1 MIFVLNF
8 LIMKKYNFNA
18 GPSALPNDVFKYS
31 SEAIKDLDKTGLSIL
46 EISHRSEK
54 FAEIINRAKVL
65 TLEISGLESNDYEVL
80 FLQGGASHQYL
91 MVASNF
97 LNNVAGYVNTGT
109 WSEKAMGE
117 AQYYGNVI
125 EVASSKDK
133 NHTYIP
139 KNIEILD
146 NVDYLHITTNN
157 TIFGT
162 QFHKFPATDSPLIA
176 DMSSDI
182 FSRKIDF
189 SSFDLIYAGAQKNIG
204 AAGVTM
210 VILKKELLEKNKR
223 KIPSIL
229 SYQNHVDKKSLYNTP
244 PVFSIYTCMLN
255 LEWILRSGGIEVI
268 EKKNIEKA
276 KLLYNEI
283 DNNDA
288 FYGFVDKSDRSI
300 MNVTFGIHNNYDSE
314 EFDNICSNNFI
325 HGIKGHR
332 SVGGY
337 RVSLY
342 NAISIDSVRV
352 LVNIMKEFKR
362 NR

>member
-1 MIFVLNF
+1 
-8 LIMKKYNFNA
+8 MKKYNFNA
-18 GPSALPNDVFKYS
+18 GPSALPYDVFKYS
-31 SEAIKDLDKTGLSIL
+31 SEAIKELDNTGLSIL

-54 FAEIINRAKVL
+54 FSEIITKAKHL
-65 TLEISGLESNDYEVL
+65 ALEISGLDNNKYEVL

-97 LNNVAGYVNTGT
+97 LNNLAGYVNTGT
-109 WSEKAMGE
+109 WSEKAIAE
-117 AQYYGNVI
+117 AKYYGNVI

-139 KNIEILD
+139 NDIQILED
-146 NVDYLHITTNN
+146 LDYLHITSNN

-162 QFHKFPATDSPLIA
+162 QFHKFPDTNFPLIA

-182 FSRKIDF
+182 FSRKINF

-204 AAGVTM
+204 SAGVTM
-210 VILKKELLEKNKR
+210 VILKRELLKKNIR
-223 KIPSIL
+223 KNPSIL
-229 SYQNHVDKKSLYNTP
+229 NYQNHVDKQSLYNTP

-255 LEWILRSGGIEVI
+255 MEWILKSGGIEEI
-268 EKKNIEKA
+268 EKKNINKS

-283 DNNDA
+283 DKNDA
-288 FYGFVDKSDRSI
+288 FYGFVEKSDRSI
-300 MNVTFGIHNNYDSE
+300 MNVTFGINNNYNSE
-314 EFDNICSNNFI
+314 KFDKMCLNNNI

-342 NAISIDSVRV
+342 NAITIDSVKI
-352 LVNIMKEFKR
+352 LVEIMQKFNKDG
-362 NR
+362 

>member
-1 MIFVLNF
+1 
-8 LIMKKYNFNA
+8 MKKYNFNA

-31 SEAIKDLDKTGLSIL
+31 SRAIEELDNTGLSIL

-54 FAEIINRAKVL
+54 FLEIINKAKDL
-65 TLEISGLESNDYEVL
+65 ALEISNLDSNNYEVL

-97 LNNVAGYVNTGT
+97 LNNVAGYINTGT
-109 WSEKAMGE
+109 WSEKAISE
-117 AQYYGNVI
+117 AKYYGEVI
-125 EVASSKDK
+125 EVASSKNK

-139 KNIEILD
+139 NNIEVLD
-146 NVDYLHITTNN
+146 DLDYLHVTSNN

-162 QFHKFPATDSPLIA
+162 QFHKFPVTKSPLIA

-182 FSRKIDF
+182 FSRKINF

-204 AAGVTM
+204 APGVTM
-210 VILKKELLEKNKR
+210 VIIKKELLNQHKR

-229 SYQNHVDKKSLYNTP
+229 SYQNHVNKQSLYNTP

-255 LEWILRSGGIEVI
+255 MDWIVKSGGIELI
-268 EKKNIEKA
+268 EKQNIEKA
-276 KLLYNEI
+276 KLLYHEI
-283 DNNDA
+283 DSNDA
-288 FYGFVDKSDRSI
+288 FYGFVNHSDRSN
-300 MNVTFGIHNNYDSE
+300 MNVTFGINNNYDSE
-314 EFDNICSNNFI
+314 KFNKMCLKNNI
-325 HGIKGHR
+325 HGINGHR

-342 NAISIDSVRV
+342 NAISINSVKI
-352 LVNIMKEFKR
+352 LVEIMQKFNNEG
-362 NR
+362 

>member
-1 MIFVLNF
+1 
-8 LIMKKYNFNA
+8 MKKYNFNA

-31 SEAIKDLDKTGLSIL
+31 SQAIKELDKTGLSIL

-54 FAEIINRAKVL
+54 FSEIITKAKHL
-65 TLEISGLESNDYEVL
+65 ALEISGLDNNKYEVL
-80 FLQGGASHQYL
+80 FLQGGTSHQYL

-97 LNNVAGYVNTGT
+97 LNNLAGYVNTGT
-109 WSEKAMGE
+109 WSEKAIAE
-117 AQYYGNVI
+117 AKYYGNVI

-139 KNIEILD
+139 NDIQILED
-146 NVDYLHITTNN
+146 LDYLHITSNN

-162 QFHKFPATDSPLIA
+162 QFHKFPDTNFPLIA

-182 FSRKIDF
+182 FSRKINF
-189 SSFDLIYAGAQKNIG
+189 SNFDLIYAGAQKNIG

-210 VILKKELLEKNKR
+210 VILKRELLKKNIR
-223 KIPSIL
+223 KNPSIL
-229 SYQNHVDKKSLYNTP
+229 NYQNHVDKQSLYNTP

-255 LEWILRSGGIEVI
+255 MEWILKSGGIEVI
-268 EKKNIEKA
+268 EKKNINKS

-283 DNNDA
+283 DKNDA
-288 FYGFVDKSDRSI
+288 FYGFVEKSDRSI
-300 MNVTFGIHNNYDSE
+300 MNVTFGIKNNYNSE
-314 EFDNICSNNFI
+314 KFDKMCSNNNI

-342 NAISIDSVRV
+342 NAITIDSVKILIEV
-352 LVNIMKEFKR
+352 MQKFNKEG
-362 NR
+362 

>member
-1 MIFVLNF
+1 
-8 LIMKKYNFNA
+8 MKIHNFNA
-18 GPSALPNDVFKYS
+18 GPSVLPNDVYKYS
-31 SEAIKDLDKTGLSIL
+31 SKSITELDETGLSIL

-54 FAEIINRAKVL
+54 FAEIISKAKELVFS
-65 TLEISGLESNDYEVL
+65 ISDLDSNDYEVL

-109 WSEKAMGE
+109 WSEKAIAE
-117 AQYYGNVI
+117 AKYYGNVI

-133 NHTYIP
+133 NHSYIP
-139 KNIEILD
+139 NDIELLED
-146 NVDYLHITTNN
+146 MDYLHITSNN

-162 QFHKFPATDSPLIA
+162 QFHKFPQAKYPLIA

-182 FSRKIDF
+182 FSRKINF
-189 SSFDLIYAGAQKNIG
+189 SAFDLIYAGAQKNIG

-210 VILKKELLEKNKR
+210 VILKKELLNKTRR

-255 LEWILRSGGIEVI
+255 MEWILKSGGIEEI

-276 KLLYNEI
+276 KLLYDEI
-283 DNNDA
+283 DTNDA
-288 FYGFVDKSDRSI
+288 FYGFVEKSDRSI
-300 MNVTFGIHNNYDSE
+300 MNVTFGINKNYNSE
-314 EFDNICSNNFI
+314 RFNAICSNNSI

-332 SVGGY
+332 SVGGF

-342 NAISIDSVRV
+342 NAISIESVKV
-352 LVNIMKEFKR
+352 LIETMQEFKKGG
-362 NR
+362 

>member
-1 MIFVLNF
+1 
-8 LIMKKYNFNA
+8 MKKYNFNA

-31 SEAIKDLDKTGLSIL
+31 SEAIKEIDNTGLSLL
-46 EISHRSEK
+46 EISHRSNK
-54 FAEIINRAKVL
+54 FLEIISKAKDL
-65 TLEISGLESNDYEVL
+65 ALKISDLDQNDYEVL

-97 LNNVAGYVNTGT
+97 LNKVAGYVNTGT
-109 WSEKAMGE
+109 WSEKAIAE
-117 AQYYGNVI
+117 AKFYGNVI
-125 EVASSKDK
+125 EVASSRDK
-133 NHTYIP
+133 NYTYIP
-139 KNIEILD
+139 RNIQVLD
-146 NVDYLHITTNN
+146 SLDYLHVTSNN

-162 QFHKFPATDSPLIA
+162 QFKEFPKTKTPLIA

-189 SSFDLIYAGAQKNIG
+189 SNFDLIYAGAQKNIG
-204 AAGVTM
+204 AAGVTL
-210 VILKKELLEKNKR
+210 VILKKEFLKKNKQ

-229 SYQNHVDKKSLYNTP
+229 SYQNHVDKESLYNTP
-244 PVFSIYTCMLN
+244 PVFSIFTCMLN
-255 LEWILRSGGIEVI
+255 MEWILKSGGVEEI
-268 EKKNIEKA
+268 EKKNREKA

-288 FYGFVDKSDRSI
+288 FHGFVENSSRSN
-300 MNVTFGIHNNYDSE
+300 MNVTFGISNYYNSEKFDEMCLKNN
-314 EFDNICSNNFI
+314 I

-342 NAISIDSVRV
+342 NAISIDSVKV
-352 LVNIMKEFKR
+352 LIEVMQRFNKEG
-362 NR
+362 

>member
-1 MIFVLNF
+1 
-8 LIMKKYNFNA
+8 MKKYNFNA
-18 GPSALPNDVFKYS
+18 GPTALPNDVFKFS
-31 SEAIKDLDKTGLSIL
+31 AEAIKEIDNTGLSIL

-54 FAEIINRAKVL
+54 FSEIITKAKDL
-65 TLEISGLESNDYEVL
+65 ALEISCLDKNEYEVL

-97 LNNVAGYVNTGT
+97 LNNVAGYINTGT
-109 WSEKAMGE
+109 WSEKAIAE
-117 AQYYGNVI
+117 AKYYGNVI
-125 EVASSKDK
+125 EIASSKNK

-139 KNIEILD
+139 NDIKISEDL
-146 NVDYLHITTNN
+146 DYLHITSNN

-162 QFHKFPATDSPLIA
+162 QFHKFPETKSPLIA

-182 FSRKIDF
+182 FSRKINF
-189 SSFDLIYAGAQKNIG
+189 SKFDLIYAGAQKNIG
-204 AAGVTM
+204 AAGVTL
-210 VILKKELLEKNKR
+210 VILKKELLKKNKR

-229 SYQNHVDKKSLYNTP
+229 SYQNHVDKQSLYNTP

-255 LEWILRSGGIEVI
+255 MEWILKSGGIDMI
-268 EKKNIEKA
+268 EKNNIEKA

-283 DNNDA
+283 DNNEA
-288 FYGFVDKSDRSI
+288 FHGFVKKSDRSN
-300 MNVTFGIHNNYDSE
+300 MNVTFGINDNYNSEKFNDMCSKNN
-314 EFDNICSNNFI
+314 I

-342 NAISIDSVRV
+342 NAISIDSVRI
-352 LVNIMKEFKR
+352 LVEIMKKFNKIG
-362 NR
+362 

>member
-1 MIFVLNF
+1 
-8 LIMKKYNFNA
+8 MKKYNFNA
-18 GPSALPNDVFKYS
+18 GPSALPDDVFKYS
-31 SEAIKDLDKTGLSIL
+31 AEAIKDLDKSGLSIL
-46 EISHRSEK
+46 EISHRSQK
-54 FAEIINRAKVL
+54 FSEIISKAKDL
-65 TLEISGLESNDYEVL
+65 ALEISNLNSSEYEVL

-109 WSEKAMGE
+109 WSEKAIAE
-117 AQYYGNVI
+117 AKYYGNVI
-125 EVASSKDK
+125 EVDSSKDK

-139 KNIEILD
+139 KNIKVLEDL
-146 NVDYLHITTNN
+146 DYLHITSNN

-162 QFHKFPATDSPLIA
+162 QFHTFPDTKSPLIA

-182 FSRKIDF
+182 FSRKIKF
-189 SSFDLIYAGAQKNIG
+189 SNFDLIYAGAQKNIG

-210 VILKKELLEKNKR
+210 VILKKEILKKIKR

-229 SYQNHVDKKSLYNTP
+229 SYQNHVEKQSLFNTP

-255 LEWILRSGGIEVI
+255 MEWILKSGGIEAI

-283 DNNDA
+283 DSNDA
-288 FYGFVDKSDRSI
+288 FYGFVEKSDRSI
-300 MNVTFGIHNNYDSE
+300 MNVTFGTKNNYSSE
-314 EFDNICSNNFI
+314 KFDKICSNNNI
-325 HGIKGHR
+325 NGIKGHR
-332 SVGGY
+332 SVGGF

-342 NAISIDSVRV
+342 NAISINSVKI
-352 LVNIMKEFKR
+352 LIEIMQKFNKDG
-362 NR
+362 

>member
-1 MIFVLNF
+1 
-8 LIMKKYNFNA
+8 MKKYNFNA

-31 SEAIKDLDKTGLSIL
+31 SQAIKELDNTGLSIL

-54 FAEIINRAKVL
+54 FYEIITKAKHL
-65 TLEISGLESNDYEVL
+65 ALEISGLDSNKYEVL

-97 LNNVAGYVNTGT
+97 LNNLAGYVNTGT
-109 WSEKAMGE
+109 WSEKAIAE
-117 AQYYGNVI
+117 AKYYGNVI

-139 KNIEILD
+139 NDIQILED
-146 NVDYLHITTNN
+146 LDYLHITSNN

-162 QFHKFPATDSPLIA
+162 QFHKFPDTNFPLIA

-182 FSRKIDF
+182 FSRKINF

-210 VILKKELLEKNKR
+210 VILKRELLKKNIR
-223 KIPSIL
+223 KNPSIL
-229 SYQNHVDKKSLYNTP
+229 NYQNHVNKQSLYNTP

-255 LEWILRSGGIEVI
+255 MEWILKSGGIEMI
-268 EKKNIEKA
+268 EKKNIDKS

-283 DNNDA
+283 DKNDA
-288 FYGFVDKSDRSI
+288 FYGFVEKSDRSI
-300 MNVTFGIHNNYDSE
+300 MNVTFGINNNYNSE
-314 EFDNICSNNFI
+314 KFDKMCSNNNI

-342 NAISIDSVRV
+342 NAITIDSVKI
-352 LVNIMKEFKR
+352 LVEIMQKFNKEG
-362 NR
+362 

>member
-1 MIFVLNF
+1 
-8 LIMKKYNFNA
+8 MKKYNFNA
-18 GPSALPNDVFKYS
+18 GPSALPDDVFKYS
-31 SEAIKDLDKTGLSIL
+31 AEAIKDLDKSGLSIL

-54 FAEIINRAKVL
+54 FLEIINKAKDL
-65 TLEISGLESNDYEVL
+65 ALEISNLDSNNYEVL

-109 WSEKAMGE
+109 WSEKAISE
-117 AQYYGNVI
+117 AKYYGKVI
-125 EVASSKDK
+125 EVASSKNK

-139 KNIEILD
+139 NDIEVLD
-146 NVDYLHITTNN
+146 DLDYLHVTSNN

-162 QFHKFPATDSPLIA
+162 QFHKFPVTKSPLIA

-182 FSRKIDF
+182 FSRKINF

-210 VILKKELLEKNKR
+210 VIIKKELLNQHKR

-229 SYQNHVDKKSLYNTP
+229 SYQNHVNKQSLYNTP

-255 LEWILRSGGIEVI
+255 MEWILKSGGIEEI

-276 KLLYNEI
+276 KLIYDEI

-288 FYGFVDKSDRSI
+288 FYGFVERPDRSV
-300 MNVTFGIHNNYDSE
+300 MNATFGINDNYDSE
-314 EFDNICSNNFI
+314 KFNKMCSNNNI

-342 NAISIDSVRV
+342 NAISINSVKI
-352 LVNIMKEFKR
+352 LVEIMKKFNKEG
-362 NR
+362 

>member
-1 MIFVLNF
+1 MR
-8 LIMKKYNFNA
+8 KYNFNA

-31 SEAIKDLDKTGLSIL
+31 SEAIKELDKTGLSIL

-54 FAEIINRAKVL
+54 FSEIITKAKHL
-65 TLEISGLESNDYEVL
+65 ALEISGLDNNKYEVL

-97 LNNVAGYVNTGT
+97 LNNLAGYVNTGT
-109 WSEKAMGE
+109 WSEKAIAE
-117 AQYYGNVI
+117 AKYYGNVI

-139 KNIEILD
+139 NDIEILED
-146 NVDYLHITTNN
+146 LDYLHITSNN

-162 QFHKFPATDSPLIA
+162 QFHKFPDTKFPLIA

-182 FSRKIDF
+182 FSRKINF

-210 VILKKELLEKNKR
+210 VILKRELLKKNIR
-223 KIPSIL
+223 KNPSIL
-229 SYQNHVDKKSLYNTP
+229 NYQNHVDKQSLYNTP

-255 LEWILRSGGIEVI
+255 MEWILKSGGIEVI
-268 EKKNIEKA
+268 EKKNINKS

-283 DNNDA
+283 DKNDA
-288 FYGFVDKSDRSI
+288 FYGFVEKSDRSI
-300 MNVTFGIHNNYDSE
+300 MNVTFGINNNYNSE
-314 EFDNICSNNFI
+314 NFDKMCSNNNI

-342 NAISIDSVRV
+342 NAITIDSVKI
-352 LVNIMKEFKR
+352 LVEIMQKFNKEG
-362 NR
+362 

>member
-1 MIFVLNF
+1 
-8 LIMKKYNFNA
+8 MKKYNFNA
-18 GPSALPNDVFKYS
+18 GPSALPNEVFKYS
-31 SEAIKDLDKTGLSIL
+31 SEAIKELDKTGLSLL
-46 EISHRSEK
+46 EISHRSNE
-54 FAEIINRAKVL
+54 FSEIITRAKDL
-65 TLEISGLESNDYEVL
+65 ALKISNLDQDEYEVL

-97 LNNVAGYVNTGT
+97 LNNVAGYINTGT
-109 WSEKAMGE
+109 WSEKAMAE
-117 AQYYGNVI
+117 AKFYGNVI
-125 EVASSKDK
+125 EVASSKDR

-139 KNIEILD
+139 NNVQVLD
-146 NVDYLHITTNN
+146 SLDYLHITSNN

-162 QFHKFPATDSPLIA
+162 QFHEFPQTKSPLIA

-189 SSFDLIYAGAQKNIG
+189 SKFDLIYAGAQKNIG
-204 AAGVTM
+204 AAGVTL
-210 VILKKELLEKNKR
+210 VILKKEFLKKNKR

-229 SYQNHVDKKSLYNTP
+229 SYQNHVDKQSLYNTP
-244 PVFSIYTCMLN
+244 PVFSIFTCMLN
-255 LEWILRSGGIEVI
+255 MEWIIKSGGIGEI

-276 KLLYNEI
+276 KLLYDAI

-288 FYGFVDKSDRSI
+288 FQGFVENSDRSN
-300 MNVTFGIHNNYDSE
+300 MNVTFGINNYYNSE
-314 EFDNICSNNFI
+314 KFDEMCQKNNI

-342 NAISIDSVRV
+342 NAISIDSVKI
-352 LVNIMKEFKR
+352 LIEIMEKFNKEG
-362 NR
+362 

>member
-1 MIFVLNF
+1 
-8 LIMKKYNFNA
+8 MKKYNFNA

-31 SEAIKDLDKTGLSIL
+31 SRAIEELDNTGLSIL

-54 FAEIINRAKVL
+54 FLEIINKAKDL
-65 TLEISGLESNDYEVL
+65 ALEISNLDSNNYEVL

-97 LNNVAGYVNTGT
+97 LNNVAGYINTGT
-109 WSEKAMGE
+109 WSEKAISE
-117 AQYYGNVI
+117 AKYYGEVI
-125 EVASSKDK
+125 EVASSKNK

-139 KNIEILD
+139 NNIEVLD
-146 NVDYLHITTNN
+146 DLDYLHVTSNN

-162 QFHKFPATDSPLIA
+162 QFHKFPVTKSPLIA

-182 FSRKIDF
+182 FSRKINF

-210 VILKKELLEKNKR
+210 VIIKKELLNQHKR

-229 SYQNHVDKKSLYNTP
+229 SYQNHVNKQSLYNTP

-255 LEWILRSGGIEVI
+255 MEWILKSGGIEEI

-276 KLLYNEI
+276 KLIYDEI

-288 FYGFVDKSDRSI
+288 FYGFVERPDRSV
-300 MNVTFGIHNNYDSE
+300 MNATFGINDNYDSE
-314 EFDNICSNNFI
+314 KFNKMCSNNNI

-342 NAISIDSVRV
+342 NAISINSVKI
-352 LVNIMKEFKR
+352 LVEIMKKFNKEG
-362 NR
+362 

>member
-1 MIFVLNF
+1 
-8 LIMKKYNFNA
+8 MKKYNFNA

-31 SEAIKDLDKTGLSIL
+31 SEAIKELDQTGLSIL

-54 FAEIINRAKVL
+54 FSEIISKAKHL
-65 TLEISGLESNDYEVL
+65 ALEISGLDNNKYEVL

-97 LNNVAGYVNTGT
+97 LNNLAGYVNTGT
-109 WSEKAMGE
+109 WSEKAIAE
-117 AQYYGNVI
+117 AKYYGNVI

-139 KNIEILD
+139 NDIQILED
-146 NVDYLHITTNN
+146 LDYLHITSNN

-162 QFHKFPATDSPLIA
+162 QFHKFPDTNFPLIA

-182 FSRKIDF
+182 FSRKINF
-189 SSFDLIYAGAQKNIG
+189 SNFDLIYAGAQKNIG

-210 VILKKELLEKNKR
+210 VILKRELLKKNIR
-223 KIPSIL
+223 KNPSIL
-229 SYQNHVDKKSLYNTP
+229 NYQNHVDKQSLYNTP

-255 LEWILRSGGIEVI
+255 MEWILKSGGIEVI
-268 EKKNIEKA
+268 EKKNINKS

-283 DNNDA
+283 DKNDS
-288 FYGFVDKSDRSI
+288 FYGFVEKSDRSI
-300 MNVTFGIHNNYDSE
+300 MNVTFGINNNYNSE
-314 EFDNICSNNFI
+314 KFDKMCSNNNI

-342 NAISIDSVRV
+342 NAITIDSVKI
-352 LVNIMKEFKR
+352 LVEIMQKFNKEG
-362 NR
+362 

>member
-1 MIFVLNF
+1 
-8 LIMKKYNFNA
+8 MKKYNFNA

-31 SEAIKDLDKTGLSIL
+31 SEAIKELDKTGLSIL

-54 FAEIINRAKVL
+54 FSEIITKAKHL
-65 TLEISGLESNDYEVL
+65 ALEISGLDNNKYEVL

-97 LNNVAGYVNTGT
+97 LNNLAGYINTGT
-109 WSEKAMGE
+109 WSEKAIAE
-117 AQYYGNVI
+117 AKYYGNVI

-139 KNIEILD
+139 NNIQILED
-146 NVDYLHITTNN
+146 LDYLHITSNN

-162 QFHKFPATDSPLIA
+162 QFHKFPDTNFPLIA

-182 FSRKIDF
+182 FSRKINF

-210 VILKKELLEKNKR
+210 VILKRELLKKNFR
-223 KIPSIL
+223 KNPSIL
-229 SYQNHVDKKSLYNTP
+229 NYKNHVDKQSLYNTP

-255 LEWILRSGGIEVI
+255 MEWILKSGGIEVI
-268 EKKNIEKA
+268 EKKNISKS

-283 DNNDA
+283 DKNDA
-288 FYGFVDKSDRSI
+288 FYGFVEKSDRSI
-300 MNVTFGIHNNYDSE
+300 MNVTFGINNNYNSE
-314 EFDNICSNNFI
+314 KFDKMCSNNNI

-342 NAISIDSVRV
+342 NAITIDSVKI
-352 LVNIMKEFKR
+352 LVEIMQKFNKEG
-362 NR
+362 

>member
-1 MIFVLNF
+1 
-8 LIMKKYNFNA
+8 MKKYNFNA

-31 SEAIKDLDKTGLSIL
+31 SKAIEELDNTGLSIL
-46 EISHRSEK
+46 EISHRSDK
-54 FAEIINRAKVL
+54 FLEIINKAKDL
-65 TLEISGLESNDYEVL
+65 ALEISNLDSNDYEVL

-109 WSEKAMGE
+109 WSEKAISE
-117 AQYYGNVI
+117 AKYYGEVI
-125 EVASSKDK
+125 EVASSKNK

-139 KNIEILD
+139 NNIEVLD
-146 NVDYLHITTNN
+146 DLDYLHVTSNN

-162 QFHKFPATDSPLIA
+162 QFHKFPVTKSPLIA

-182 FSRKIDF
+182 FSRKINF

-210 VILKKELLEKNKR
+210 VIIKKELLNQHKR

-229 SYQNHVDKKSLYNTP
+229 SYQNHVNKQSLYNTP

-255 LEWILRSGGIEVI
+255 MEWILKSGGIEEI

-276 KLLYNEI
+276 KLIYDEI

-288 FYGFVDKSDRSI
+288 FYGFVERPDRSV
-300 MNVTFGIHNNYDSE
+300 MNATFGINDNYDSE
-314 EFDNICSNNFI
+314 KFNKMCSNNNI

-342 NAISIDSVRV
+342 NAISINSVKI
-352 LVNIMKEFKR
+352 LVEIMKKFNKEG
-362 NR
+362 

>member
-1 MIFVLNF
+1 
-8 LIMKKYNFNA
+8 MKKYNFNA

-31 SEAIKDLDKTGLSIL
+31 SQAIKELDKTGLSIL

-54 FAEIINRAKVL
+54 FSEIITKAKHL
-65 TLEISGLESNDYEVL
+65 ALEISGLDNNKYEVL

-97 LNNVAGYVNTGT
+97 LNNLAGYVNTGT
-109 WSEKAMGE
+109 WSEKAIAE
-117 AQYYGNVI
+117 AKYYGNVI

-139 KNIEILD
+139 NDIQILED
-146 NVDYLHITTNN
+146 LDYLHITSNN

-162 QFHKFPATDSPLIA
+162 QFHKFPDTNFPLIA

-182 FSRKIDF
+182 FSRKINF

-210 VILKKELLEKNKR
+210 VILKRELLKKNIR
-223 KIPSIL
+223 KNPSIL
-229 SYQNHVDKKSLYNTP
+229 NYQNHVDKQSLYNTP

-255 LEWILRSGGIEVI
+255 MEWILKSGGIEEI
-268 EKKNIEKA
+268 EKKNINKS

-283 DNNDA
+283 DKNDA
-288 FYGFVDKSDRSI
+288 FYGFVEKSDRSV
-300 MNVTFGIHNNYDSE
+300 MNVTFGINNNYNSE
-314 EFDNICSNNFI
+314 KFDKICSDNNI

-342 NAISIDSVRV
+342 NAIPINSVKI
-352 LVNIMKEFKR
+352 LVEIMQKFNKEG
-362 NR
+362 

>member
-1 MIFVLNF
+1 
-8 LIMKKYNFNA
+8 MKKYNFNA
-18 GPSALPNDVFKYS
+18 GPSALPNHVFKYS
-31 SEAIKDLDKTGLSIL
+31 SDAIKELDNTGLSIL
-46 EISHRSEK
+46 EISHRSDK
-54 FAEIINRAKVL
+54 FSEIITKAKL
-65 TLEISGLESNDYEVL
+65 LALEISGLDNSEYEVL

-97 LNNVAGYVNTGT
+97 LNNIAGYVNTGT
-109 WSEKAMGE
+109 WSEKAIAE
-117 AQYYGNVI
+117 AKYYGNVVEI
-125 EVASSKDK
+125 ASSKDK

-139 KNIEILD
+139 KDIEILED
-146 NVDYLHITTNN
+146 LDYLHITSNN

-162 QFHKFPATDSPLIA
+162 QFHRFPDTSFPLIA

-182 FSRKIDF
+182 FSRKINF

-210 VILKKELLEKNKR
+210 VILKKELLKKNIR

-229 SYQNHVDKKSLYNTP
+229 NYQNHVDKQSLYNTP

-255 LEWILRSGGIEVI
+255 MEWILKSGGIDEI
-268 EKKNIEKA
+268 EKKNIDKS

-283 DNNDA
+283 DKNDA
-288 FYGFVDKSDRSI
+288 FYGFVEKSDRSI
-300 MNVTFGIHNNYDSE
+300 MNVTFGINNNYNSE
-314 EFDNICSNNFI
+314 KFDKMCLNNNI

-342 NAISIDSVRV
+342 NAITIDSVKI
-352 LVNIMKEFKR
+352 LVEIMQKFNKDG
-362 NR
+362 

>member
-1 MIFVLNF
+1 
-8 LIMKKYNFNA
+8 MKKYNFNA

-31 SEAIKDLDKTGLSIL
+31 SQAIKELDNTGLSIL

-54 FAEIINRAKVL
+54 FSEIITKAKHL
-65 TLEISGLESNDYEVL
+65 ALEISGLDNNKYEVL

-97 LNNVAGYVNTGT
+97 LNNLAGYVNTGT
-109 WSEKAMGE
+109 WSEKAIAE
-117 AQYYGNVI
+117 AKYYGNVI

-139 KNIEILD
+139 NDIQILED
-146 NVDYLHITTNN
+146 LDYLHITSNN

-162 QFHKFPATDSPLIA
+162 QFHKFPDTNFPLIA

-182 FSRKIDF
+182 FSRKINF

-210 VILKKELLEKNKR
+210 VILKRELLKKNIR
-223 KIPSIL
+223 KNPSIL
-229 SYQNHVDKKSLYNTP
+229 NYQNHVDKQSLYNTP

-255 LEWILRSGGIEVI
+255 MEWILKSGGIEVI
-268 EKKNIEKA
+268 EKKNIDKS

-283 DNNDA
+283 DKNDA
-288 FYGFVDKSDRSI
+288 FYGFVEKSDRSI
-300 MNVTFGIHNNYDSE
+300 MNVTFGIDNNYNSE
-314 EFDNICSNNFI
+314 KFDKMCSNNNI

-342 NAISIDSVRV
+342 NAITIDSVKI
-352 LVNIMKEFKR
+352 LVEIMQKFNKEG
-362 NR
+362 

>member
-1 MIFVLNF
+1 
-8 LIMKKYNFNA
+8 MKKYNFNA

-31 SEAIKDLDKTGLSIL
+31 SEAIKELDQTGLSIL

-54 FAEIINRAKVL
+54 FSEIISKAKHL
-65 TLEISGLESNDYEVL
+65 ALEISGLDNNKYEVL

-97 LNNVAGYVNTGT
+97 LNNLAGYVNTGT
-109 WSEKAMGE
+109 WSEKAIAE
-117 AQYYGNVI
+117 AKYYGNVI

-139 KNIEILD
+139 NDIQILED
-146 NVDYLHITTNN
+146 LDYLHITSNN

-162 QFHKFPATDSPLIA
+162 QFHKFPDTNFPLIA

-182 FSRKIDF
+182 FSRKINF
-189 SSFDLIYAGAQKNIG
+189 SNFDLIYAGAQKNIG

-210 VILKKELLEKNKR
+210 VILKRELLKKNIR
-223 KIPSIL
+223 KNPSIL
-229 SYQNHVDKKSLYNTP
+229 NYQNHVDKQSLYNTP

-255 LEWILRSGGIEVI
+255 MEWILKSGGIEAI
-268 EKKNIEKA
+268 EKKNINKS

-283 DNNDA
+283 DKNDS
-288 FYGFVDKSDRSI
+288 FYGFVEKSDRSI
-300 MNVTFGIHNNYDSE
+300 MNVTFGINNNYNSE
-314 EFDNICSNNFI
+314 KFDKMCSNNNI

-342 NAISIDSVRV
+342 NAITIDSVKI
-352 LVNIMKEFKR
+352 LVEIMQKFNKEG
-362 NR
+362 

>member
-1 MIFVLNF
+1 
-8 LIMKKYNFNA
+8 MKKYNFNA

-31 SEAIKDLDKTGLSIL
+31 SRAIEELDNTGLSIL

-54 FAEIINRAKVL
+54 FLEIINKAKDL
-65 TLEISGLESNDYEVL
+65 ALEISNLDSNNYEVL

-109 WSEKAMGE
+109 WSEKAISE
-117 AQYYGNVI
+117 AKYYGKVI
-125 EVASSKDK
+125 EVASSKNK

-139 KNIEILD
+139 NDIEVLD
-146 NVDYLHITTNN
+146 DLDYLHVTSNN

-162 QFHKFPATDSPLIA
+162 QFHKFPVTKSPLIA

-182 FSRKIDF
+182 FSRKINF

-210 VILKKELLEKNKR
+210 VIIKKELLNKHKR

-229 SYQNHVDKKSLYNTP
+229 SYQNHVNKQSLYNTP

-255 LEWILRSGGIEVI
+255 MEWILKSGGIEEI

-276 KLLYNEI
+276 KLIYDEI

-288 FYGFVDKSDRSI
+288 FYGFVERPDRSV
-300 MNVTFGIHNNYDSE
+300 MNATFGIIDNYDSE
-314 EFDNICSNNFI
+314 KFNNMCSNNNI

-342 NAISIDSVRV
+342 NAISINSVKI
-352 LVNIMKEFKR
+352 LVEIMKKFNKEG
-362 NR
+362 

>member
-1 MIFVLNF
+1 
-8 LIMKKYNFNA
+8 MKKYNFNA

-31 SEAIKDLDKTGLSIL
+31 SKAIEELDNTGLSIL
-46 EISHRSEK
+46 EISHRSDK
-54 FAEIINRAKVL
+54 FLEIINKAKDL
-65 TLEISGLESNDYEVL
+65 ALEISNLDSNDYEVL

-109 WSEKAMGE
+109 WSEKAISE
-117 AQYYGNVI
+117 AKYYGEVI
-125 EVASSKDK
+125 EIASSKNK

-139 KNIEILD
+139 NDIEVLD
-146 NVDYLHITTNN
+146 DLDYLHVTSNN

-162 QFHKFPATDSPLIA
+162 QFHRFPVSKSPLIA

-182 FSRKIDF
+182 FSRKINF

-210 VILKKELLEKNKR
+210 VIIKKELLDKHKR

-229 SYQNHVDKKSLYNTP
+229 SYQNHVNKQSLYNTP

-255 LEWILRSGGIEVI
+255 MEWILKSGGIEEI

-276 KLLYNEI
+276 KLIYDEI

-288 FYGFVDKSDRSI
+288 FYGFVERSDRSV
-300 MNVTFGIHNNYDSE
+300 MNATFGINDNYDSE
-314 EFDNICSNNFI
+314 KFNNMCSNNNI

-342 NAISIDSVRV
+342 NAISINSVKI
-352 LVNIMKEFKR
+352 LVEIMKKFNKEG
-362 NR
+362 

>member
-1 MIFVLNF
+1 
-8 LIMKKYNFNA
+8 
-18 GPSALPNDVFKYS
+18 
-31 SEAIKDLDKTGLSIL
+31 
-46 EISHRSEK
+46 
-54 FAEIINRAKVL
+54 
-65 TLEISGLESNDYEVL
+65 
-80 FLQGGASHQYL
+80 

-109 WSEKAMGE
+109 WSEKAIAE
-117 AQYYGNVI
+117 AKYYGNAI

-139 KNIEILD
+139 KDIKVLQD
-146 NVDYLHITTNN
+146 LDYLHITSNN

-162 QFHKFPATDSPLIA
+162 QFHTFPDTKSPLIA

-182 FSRKIDF
+182 FSRKIKF
-189 SSFDLIYAGAQKNIG
+189 SNFDLIYAGAQKNIG

-210 VILKKELLEKNKR
+210 VILKKEILEKNKR

-229 SYQNHVDKKSLYNTP
+229 SYKNHVEKQSLYNTP

-255 LEWILRSGGIEVI
+255 MEWILKSGGIEAI

-288 FYGFVDKSDRSI
+288 FYGFVEKSDRSI
-300 MNVTFGIHNNYDSE
+300 MNVTFGTKNNYSSE
-314 EFDNICSNNFI
+314 KFDRICSNNNI
-325 HGIKGHR
+325 CLLYTSPSPRDRTR
-332 SVGGY
+332 S
-337 RVSLY
+337 RMPSS
-342 NAISIDSVRV
+342 A
-352 LVNIMKEFKR
+352 
-362 NR
+362 

>member
-1 MIFVLNF
+1 
-8 LIMKKYNFNA
+8 MKKYNFNA

-31 SEAIKDLDKTGLSIL
+31 SRAIEELDNTGLSIL

-54 FAEIINRAKVL
+54 FLEIINKAKDL
-65 TLEISGLESNDYEVL
+65 ALEISNLDSNNYEVL

-97 LNNVAGYVNTGT
+97 LNNVAGYINTGT
-109 WSEKAMGE
+109 WSEKAISE
-117 AQYYGNVI
+117 AKYYGEVI
-125 EVASSKDK
+125 EVASSKNK

-139 KNIEILD
+139 NNIEVLD
-146 NVDYLHITTNN
+146 DLDYLHVTSNN

-162 QFHKFPATDSPLIA
+162 QFHRFPVSKSPLIA

-182 FSRKIDF
+182 FSRKINF

-210 VILKKELLEKNKR
+210 VIIKKELLDKHKR

-229 SYQNHVDKKSLYNTP
+229 SYQNHVNKQSLYNTP

-255 LEWILRSGGIEVI
+255 MEWILKSGGIEEI

-276 KLLYNEI
+276 KLIYDEI

-288 FYGFVDKSDRSI
+288 FYGFVERSDRSV
-300 MNVTFGIHNNYDSE
+300 MNATFGINDNYDSE
-314 EFDNICSNNFI
+314 KFNNMCSNNNI

-342 NAISIDSVRV
+342 NAISINSVKI
-352 LVNIMKEFKR
+352 LVEIMKKFNKEG
-362 NR
+362 

>member
-1 MIFVLNF
+1 
-8 LIMKKYNFNA
+8 MKKYNFNA

-31 SEAIKDLDKTGLSIL
+31 SQAIKELDNTGLSIL

-54 FAEIINRAKVL
+54 FSEIITKAKHL
-65 TLEISGLESNDYEVL
+65 ALEISGLDNNKYEVL

-97 LNNVAGYVNTGT
+97 LNNLAGYVNTGT
-109 WSEKAMGE
+109 WSEKAIAE
-117 AQYYGNVI
+117 AKYYGNVI

-139 KNIEILD
+139 NDIQILED
-146 NVDYLHITTNN
+146 LDYLHITSNN

-162 QFHKFPATDSPLIA
+162 QFHKFPDTNFPLIA

-182 FSRKIDF
+182 FSRKINF

-210 VILKKELLEKNKR
+210 VILKRELLKKNIR
-223 KIPSIL
+223 KNPSIL
-229 SYQNHVDKKSLYNTP
+229 NYQNHVDKQSLYNTP

-255 LEWILRSGGIEVI
+255 MEWILKSGGIEEI
-268 EKKNIEKA
+268 EKKNINKS

-283 DNNDA
+283 DKNDA
-288 FYGFVDKSDRSI
+288 FYGFVEKSDRSI
-300 MNVTFGIHNNYDSE
+300 MNVTFGINNNYNSE
-314 EFDNICSNNFI
+314 KFDKMCSNNNI

-342 NAISIDSVRV
+342 NAITIDSVKI
-352 LVNIMKEFKR
+352 LVEIMQKFNKEG
-362 NR
+362 

>member
-1 MIFVLNF
+1 
-8 LIMKKYNFNA
+8 MKKYNFNA

-31 SEAIKDLDKTGLSIL
+31 SEAVKELDKTGLSIL

-54 FAEIINRAKVL
+54 FSEIITKAKHL
-65 TLEISGLESNDYEVL
+65 ALEISGLDNNKYEVL

-97 LNNVAGYVNTGT
+97 LNNLAGYVNTGT
-109 WSEKAMGE
+109 WSEKAIAE
-117 AQYYGNVI
+117 AKYYGNVI

-139 KNIEILD
+139 NDIEILED
-146 NVDYLHITTNN
+146 LDYLHITSNN

-162 QFHKFPATDSPLIA
+162 QFHKFPDTNFPLIA

-182 FSRKIDF
+182 FSRKINF

-210 VILKKELLEKNKR
+210 VILKRELLKKNIR
-223 KIPSIL
+223 KNPSIL
-229 SYQNHVDKKSLYNTP
+229 NYQNHVDKESLYNTP

-255 LEWILRSGGIEVI
+255 MEWILKSGGIEEI
-268 EKKNIEKA
+268 EKKNINKS

-283 DNNDA
+283 DKNDA
-288 FYGFVDKSDRSI
+288 FYGFVEKSDRSI
-300 MNVTFGIHNNYDSE
+300 MNVTFGINNNYNSE
-314 EFDNICSNNFI
+314 KFDKICSDNNI

-342 NAISIDSVRV
+342 NAITIDSVKI
-352 LVNIMKEFKR
+352 LVEIMQKFNKEG
-362 NR
+362 

>member
-1 MIFVLNF
+1 
-8 LIMKKYNFNA
+8 MKKYNFNA

-31 SEAIKDLDKTGLSIL
+31 SQAIKELDNTGLSIL

-54 FAEIINRAKVL
+54 FSEIITKAKHL
-65 TLEISGLESNDYEVL
+65 ALEISGLDNNKYEVL

-97 LNNVAGYVNTGT
+97 LNNLAGYVNTGT
-109 WSEKAMGE
+109 WSEKAMAE
-117 AQYYGNVI
+117 AKYYGNVI

-139 KNIEILD
+139 NDIQILED
-146 NVDYLHITTNN
+146 LDYLHITSNN

-162 QFHKFPATDSPLIA
+162 QFHKFPDTNFPLIA

-182 FSRKIDF
+182 FSRKINF

-210 VILKKELLEKNKR
+210 VILKRELLKKNIR
-223 KIPSIL
+223 KNPSIL
-229 SYQNHVDKKSLYNTP
+229 NYQNHVDKQSLYNTP

-255 LEWILRSGGIEVI
+255 MEWILKSGGIEEI
-268 EKKNIEKA
+268 EKKNINKS

-283 DNNDA
+283 DKNDA
-288 FYGFVDKSDRSI
+288 FYGFVEKSDRSV
-300 MNVTFGIHNNYDSE
+300 MNVTFGINNNYNSE
-314 EFDNICSNNFI
+314 KFDKMCLNNNI

-342 NAISIDSVRV
+342 NAITIDSVKI
-352 LVNIMKEFKR
+352 LVEIMQKFNKEG
-362 NR
+362 

>member
-1 MIFVLNF
+1 
-8 LIMKKYNFNA
+8 MKKYNFNA

-31 SEAIKDLDKTGLSIL
+31 SKAIEELDNTGLSIL
-46 EISHRSEK
+46 EISHRSDK
-54 FAEIINRAKVL
+54 FLEIINKAKDL
-65 TLEISGLESNDYEVL
+65 ALEISNLDSNDYEVL

-109 WSEKAMGE
+109 WSEKAISE
-117 AQYYGNVI
+117 AKYYGEVI
-125 EVASSKDK
+125 EIASSKNK

-139 KNIEILD
+139 NDIEVLD
-146 NVDYLHITTNN
+146 DLDYLHVTSNN

-162 QFHKFPATDSPLIA
+162 QFHRFPVSKSPLIA

-182 FSRKIDF
+182 FSRKINF

-210 VILKKELLEKNKR
+210 VIIKKELLDKHKR

-229 SYQNHVDKKSLYNTP
+229 SYQNHVNKQSLYNTP

-255 LEWILRSGGIEVI
+255 MEWILKSGGIEEI

-276 KLLYNEI
+276 KLIYDEI

-288 FYGFVDKSDRSI
+288 FYGFVERPDRSV
-300 MNVTFGIHNNYDSE
+300 MNATFGINDNYDSE
-314 EFDNICSNNFI
+314 KFNKMCSNNNI

-342 NAISIDSVRV
+342 NAISINSVKI
-352 LVNIMKEFKR
+352 LVEIMKKFNKEG
-362 NR
+362 

>member
-1 MIFVLNF
+1 
-8 LIMKKYNFNA
+8 MKKYNFNA

-31 SEAIKDLDKTGLSIL
+31 SEAIKELDGTGLSLL
-46 EISHRSEK
+46 EISHRSQK
-54 FAEIINRAKVL
+54 FLEIINRAKDL
-65 TLEISGLESNDYEVL
+65 ALKISDLDGDEYEVL

-109 WSEKAMGE
+109 WSEKAIAE
-117 AQYYGNVI
+117 AKFYGNVI

-133 NHTYIP
+133 NYTYIP
-139 KNIEILD
+139 NNIQVLD
-146 NVDYLHITTNN
+146 DIDYLHITSNN

-162 QFHKFPATDSPLIA
+162 QFHKFPETESPLIA

-189 SSFDLIYAGAQKNIG
+189 SRFDLIYAGAQKNIG

-210 VILKKELLEKNKR
+210 VILKKELLKKNKR

-229 SYQNHVDKKSLYNTP
+229 SYKNHIEKQSLYNTP
-244 PVFSIYTCMLN
+244 PVFAIYTCMLN
-255 LEWILRSGGIEVI
+255 MEWILKSGGIEVI
-268 EKKNIEKA
+268 EKKNFEKA
-276 KLLYNEI
+276 QLLYNEI

-288 FYGFVDKSDRSI
+288 FYGFVENSDRSI
-300 MNVTFGIHNNYDSE
+300 MNVTFGINSNYNSQDFE
-314 EFDNICSNNFI
+314 EMCLKKNI
-325 HGIKGHR
+325 HGINGHR

-342 NAISIDSVRV
+342 NAIPIDSVKI
-352 LVNIMKEFKR
+352 LVDLMKKFNKKG
-362 NR
+362 

>member
-1 MIFVLNF
+1 METIQDDLKNT
-8 LIMKKYNFNA
+8 
-18 GPSALPNDVFKYS
+18 
-31 SEAIKDLDKTGLSIL
+31 EAK
-46 EISHRSEK
+46 
-54 FAEIINRAKVL
+54 
-65 TLEISGLESNDYEVL
+65 
-80 FLQGGASHQYL
+80 
-91 MVASNF
+91 
-97 LNNVAGYVNTGT
+97 
-109 WSEKAMGE
+109 
-117 AQYYGNVI
+117 YYGEVI
-125 EVASSKDK
+125 EVASSKNK

-139 KNIEILD
+139 NDIQVLD
-146 NVDYLHITTNN
+146 NLDYLHVTSNN

-162 QFHKFPATDSPLIA
+162 QFHRFPVSKSPLIA

-182 FSRKIDF
+182 FSRKINF

-210 VILKKELLEKNKR
+210 VIIKKELLDKHKR

-229 SYQNHVDKKSLYNTP
+229 SYQNHVNKQSLYNTP

-255 LEWILRSGGIEVI
+255 MEWILKSGGIEEI

-276 KLLYNEI
+276 KLIYDEI

-288 FYGFVDKSDRSI
+288 FYGFVERPDRSV
-300 MNVTFGIHNNYDSE
+300 MNATFGINDNYDSE
-314 EFDNICSNNFI
+314 KFNKMCSNNNI

-342 NAISIDSVRV
+342 NAISINSVKI
-352 LVNIMKEFKR
+352 LVEIMKKFNKEG
-362 NR
+362 

>member
-1 MIFVLNF
+1 
-8 LIMKKYNFNA
+8 MKKYNFNA

-31 SEAIKDLDKTGLSIL
+31 SQAIKELDNTGLSIL
-46 EISHRSEK
+46 EISHRSKK
-54 FAEIINRAKVL
+54 FSEIINKAKHL
-65 TLEISGLESNDYEVL
+65 ALEISGLDNNKYEVL

-97 LNNVAGYVNTGT
+97 LNNIAGYINTGT
-109 WSEKAMGE
+109 WSEKAIAE
-117 AQYYGNVI
+117 AKYYGNVI

-139 KNIEILD
+139 NDIKILED
-146 NVDYLHITTNN
+146 LDYLHITSNN

-162 QFHKFPATDSPLIA
+162 QFHKFPDTNFPLIA

-182 FSRKIDF
+182 FSRKINF

-210 VILKKELLEKNKR
+210 VILKRELLKRNFRKN
-223 KIPSIL
+223 PSIL
-229 SYQNHVDKKSLYNTP
+229 NYKNHVDKQSLYNTP

-255 LEWILRSGGIEVI
+255 MEWILKSGGIEVI
-268 EKKNIEKA
+268 EKKNIDKS

-283 DNNDA
+283 DKNDA
-288 FYGFVDKSDRSI
+288 FYGFVEKSDRSI
-300 MNVTFGIHNNYDSE
+300 MNVTFGINNNYNSE
-314 EFDNICSNNFI
+314 KFDKICSDNNI

-342 NAISIDSVRV
+342 NAIPINSVKI
-352 LVNIMKEFKR
+352 LVEIMQKFNKEG
-362 NR
+362 

>member
-1 MIFVLNF
+1 
-8 LIMKKYNFNA
+8 MKKYNFNA

-31 SEAIKDLDKTGLSIL
+31 SEAVKELDKTGLSIL

-54 FAEIINRAKVL
+54 FSEIITKAKHL
-65 TLEISGLESNDYEVL
+65 ALEISGLDNDKYEVL

-97 LNNVAGYVNTGT
+97 LNNLAGYVNTGT
-109 WSEKAMGE
+109 WSEKAIAE
-117 AQYYGNVI
+117 AKYYGNVI

-139 KNIEILD
+139 NDIKILED
-146 NVDYLHITTNN
+146 LDYLHITSNN

-162 QFHKFPATDSPLIA
+162 QFHKFPDTNFPLIA

-182 FSRKIDF
+182 FSRKINF

-210 VILKKELLEKNKR
+210 VILKRELLKKNIR
-223 KIPSIL
+223 KNPSIL
-229 SYQNHVDKKSLYNTP
+229 NYQNHVDKQSLYNTP
-244 PVFSIYTCMLN
+244 PVFSIYTCMLTM
-255 LEWILRSGGIEVI
+255 EWILKSGGIEEI
-268 EKKNIEKA
+268 EKKNINKS

-283 DNNDA
+283 DKNDA
-288 FYGFVDKSDRSI
+288 FYGFVEKSDRSI
-300 MNVTFGIHNNYDSE
+300 MNVTFGINNNYNSE
-314 EFDNICSNNFI
+314 KFDKICSDNNI

-342 NAISIDSVRV
+342 NAIPINSVKI
-352 LVNIMKEFKR
+352 LVEIMQKFNKEG
-362 NR
+362 

>member
-1 MIFVLNF
+1 
-8 LIMKKYNFNA
+8 MKKYNFNA

-31 SEAIKDLDKTGLSIL
+31 SEAIKELDKTGLSIL

-54 FAEIINRAKVL
+54 FSEIISKAKKL
-65 TLEISGLESNDYEVL
+65 ALEISDLDSNEYEVL

-97 LNNVAGYVNTGT
+97 LNNVAGYINTGT
-109 WSEKAMGE
+109 WSEKAIAE
-117 AQYYGNVI
+117 AKYYGNVI
-125 EVASSKDK
+125 EVSSSKDK

-139 KNIEILD
+139 NDIEILED
-146 NVDYLHITTNN
+146 LDYLHITSNN

-162 QFHKFPATDSPLIA
+162 QFHKFPNSKFPLIA

-182 FSRKIDF
+182 FSRKINF

-210 VILKKELLEKNKR
+210 VILKKELLKKNKR

-229 SYQNHVDKKSLYNTP
+229 SYQNHVNKQSLYNTP

-255 LEWILRSGGIEVI
+255 MEWILKSGGIEEI

-276 KLLYNEI
+276 KLLYDEI

-288 FYGFVDKSDRSI
+288 FYGFVEKLDRSI
-300 MNVTFGIHNNYDSE
+300 MNVTFGINNNYNSE
-314 EFDNICSNNFI
+314 KFNEMCLNNNI

-342 NAISIDSVRV
+342 NAISINSVKI
-352 LVNIMKEFKR
+352 LVEIMQKF
-362 NR
+362 NREG